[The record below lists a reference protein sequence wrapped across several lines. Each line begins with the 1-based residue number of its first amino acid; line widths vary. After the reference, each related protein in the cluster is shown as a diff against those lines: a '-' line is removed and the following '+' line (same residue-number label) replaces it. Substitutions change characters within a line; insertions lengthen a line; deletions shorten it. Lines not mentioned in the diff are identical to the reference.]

1 MCSFCENIYFYK
13 VYLIFS
19 RKSTLFA
26 MTDKVIQLSEILDFQ
41 FPRIPVGASWAR
53 DVLVLVRDVLVLV
66 RDVLA
71 LVVLAMS

>member
-1 MCSFCENIYFYK
+1 
-13 VYLIFS
+13 
-19 RKSTLFA
+19 
-26 MTDKVIQLSEILDFQ
+26 MTDKVIQLSEILDFR

-53 DVLVLVRDVLVLV
+53 DVLVLVRDVLVLARDVLVLV